1 MKKSLT
7 IIGVV
12 MIIIVII
19 FICAWIW
26 VDGLKEDTAITK
38 KKMDEVLDAYP
49 KFNEEVDNFSKLRN
63 QLYESKED
71 LYLETLRDNAASW
84 NTFMENYKNSIM
96 KVEDTALILKKNC
109 AEEYGDVNV
118 SSKCTTFKANYEAAH
133 NYYISDVKM
142 YNQMVDEYDVYN
154 AEHGNGYAKVN
165 KASYGPYDDY
175 IDYDKDGEYFGKDEV
190 VADER

>member
-12 MIIIVII
+12 VIIIVII

-96 KVEDTALILKKNC
+96 KVENTALILKKNC

-142 YNQMVDEYDVYN
+142 YNQMVDEYDEYN

-165 KASYGPYDDY
+165 NASYGPYDDY

>member
-96 KVEDTALILKKNC
+96 KVENTALILKKNC

>member
-12 MIIIVII
+12 VIIIVII

-96 KVEDTALILKKNC
+96 KVENTALILKKNC

>member
-38 KKMDEVLDAYP
+38 KKMDEVLETYP

-96 KVEDTALILKKNC
+96 KVENTALILKKNC